1 MAVKNR
7 RVRLITV
14 VGPRGKQDVVAAAD
28 ASLVFLLPVFV
39 GLVGDDSVDPDSP
52 RWSLYDREGRALR
65 RVSTLADEQVFD
77 GSVLQL
83 ALSVPAAPPTVP
95 YPTLAPAGRRE
106 ETT

>member
-7 RVRLITV
+7 RVRLVTV
-14 VGPRGKQDVVAAAD
+14 VGPGGRQDVVAAAD

-39 GLVGDDSVDPDSP
+39 GLVGDESVDPNSP
-52 RWSLYDREGRALR
+52 RWSLYDRQGRVLR

-77 GSVLQL
+77 GAVLQL
-83 ALSVPAAPPTVP
+83 SLTVPAAPPAVP
-95 YPTLAPAGRRE
+95 YPTLTPVTGE

>member
-39 GLVGDDSVDPDSP
+39 GLVGGDIDPNSP
-52 RWSLYDREGRALR
+52 RWSLYDREGRVLR

-77 GSVLQL
+77 GSVLHL
-83 ALSVPAAPPTVP
+83 SLSVPSGPPAVP
-95 YPTLAPAGRRE
+95 YPTLTPAGE
-106 ETT
+106 ESR